1 MVSAMTPS
9 TPRDWIATY
18 DPDDPELHA
27 AIRRRTNRSRWVI
40 VPAVVASYIATRAA
54 LDASIGTDVEGTMPH
69 TPVLLV
75 TALVLVAC
83 VLVVAGI
90 AVTLRPAVRAA
101 IRRNP
106 RPVLT
111 HARSRRLGRQ
121 LAGREPVAP
130 HEVPF
135 LRDVALGTY
144 AQRGAVVLTA
154 GLVPLSTARALVSND
169 AVGVAI
175 ACAFALLAAAG
186 AAFGLRGVVQARR
199 FLRSAGTEA

>member
-1 MVSAMTPS
+1 MTSS

-27 AIRRRTNRSRWVI
+27 AIRRRTNKSRWVI
-40 VPAVVASYIATRAA
+40 VPAIVASYIATRTA
-54 LDASIGTDVEGTMPH
+54 LDASVSTDVAGTMLHAPA
-69 TPVLLV
+69 LLV
-75 TALVLVAC
+75 TAMVLIAV

-90 AVTLRPAVRAA
+90 AVILRPAIRAT

-111 HARSRRLGRQ
+111 RAQSRRVGRQ

-135 LRDVALGTY
+135 LRDVALATY
-144 AQRGAVVLTA
+144 AQRWGVRLMA
-154 GLVPLSTARALVSND
+154 GLMLLATAKALVADN
-169 AVGVAI
+169 AVDVAI
-175 ACAFALLAAAG
+175 ASTLAVLAAAVV
-186 AAFGLRGVVQARR
+186 AFGLRGVVQARR
-199 FLRSAGTEA
+199 FLRSVGVAPV